1 LDWEELRVTGM
12 PPESGQIN
20 EVFQDLIVSVLA
32 VNNYSLDKAYRLC
45 GRLRELGLLDL
56 SALSGNPLSADEI
69 RGKLIA
75 AGYRRG
81 EYIETL
87 ISKRIE
93 RFFGDIR
100 DRGCADF
107 LLSLDCDS
115 GLIAQRLSGLYGVGP
130 RVVSN
135 FVHLRGSTKPGS
147 D

>member
-1 LDWEELRVTGM
+1 MTGM
-12 PPESGQIN
+12 PSESGQIN
-20 EVFQDLIVSVLA
+20 EILQDLVVSVLA

-45 GRLRELGLLDL
+45 GRLQKLGLFDL
-56 SALSGNPLSADEI
+56 STVSGDPLSAGEI
-69 RGKLIA
+69 RAKLIA
-75 AGYRRG
+75 AGYCRG

-93 RFFGDIR
+93 RIFGSIK

-115 GLIAQRLSGLYGVGP
+115 DLVAQRLSGLYGVGP

-135 FVHLRGSTKPGS
+135 FIHLQGSINQGS
-147 D
+147 G